1 MVGHDRTV
9 IARGHVRVRYRNLYR
24 GLYRGLYRN
33 LHRGLHGVG
42 TGWTQLLAAAVMF
55 GPGYPLAVARTQRSV
70 MAAVPI
76 AAVAVV
82 AIAVIAGTLAGV
94 FAGNPSGPANDSVDQ
109 SPVPS
114 GGDVTTQCASS
125 EGTVVS
131 DVAYLPAGSPLQSL
145 DVVGRALPDG
155 CPGAPV
161 VVWVHGGGWRRGSK
175 DNVSAER
182 LAWAAANGWVH
193 VSVDYRLT
201 PEVTYP
207 EHNRDVAAAVAWV
220 HANIADH
227 GGDPTKVA
235 LIGHSAGAAIATSVG
250 VDPRYLAVHG
260 LVPGDDLSCV
270 VSLDTEGYDLMR
282 GGSSEIYRQAFGADP
297 TVLMDASPLSH
308 LRPGSPRA
316 AMLVVTRGSALRQ
329 SIATDF
335 VQRHNATGGKATLLV
350 ANGLTHAGVND
361 ALGRSDDVV
370 VTPPTASFLQEC
382 FGGGVQPDR

>member
-1 MVGHDRTV
+1 VS
-9 IARGHVRVRYRNLYR
+9 ANQLA
-24 GLYRGLYRN
+24 
-33 LHRGLHGVG
+33 GVVAGSGAG
-42 TGWTQLLAAAVMF
+42 TRWEQPDSSVVVLD
-55 GPGYPLAVARTQRSV
+55 PGYPRAVARTQRTV
-70 MAAVPI
+70 I
-76 AAVAVV
+76 AAVVIAVAAVV
-82 AIAVIAGTLAGV
+82 AIAVVTGAVAGV
-94 FAGNPSGPANDSVDQ
+94 FTGDPSGPPTDSVGQ

-125 EGTVVS
+125 DSKVVRN
-131 DVAYLPAGSPLQSL
+131 VAYLPGGNPLQSL

-161 VVWVHGGGWRRGSK
+161 IVWVHGGGWRRGSK
-175 DNVSAER
+175 DNVSAEQV
-182 LAWAAANGWVH
+182 AWAAANGWVH

-227 GGDPTKVA
+227 GGDPTRVA

-250 VDPRYLAVHG
+250 ADPRYLAVHE
-260 LVPGDDLSCV
+260 LVPGAAVGCV
-270 VSLDTEGYDLMR
+270 VSLDTEGYDLIQ
-282 GGSSEIYRQAFGADP
+282 GGSSEIYRQAFGTDP
-297 TVLMDASPLSH
+297 TVLMDASPLTH

-316 AMLVVTRGSALRQ
+316 DMLVVTRGSAARQ
-329 SIATDF
+329 SIAADF
-335 VQRHNATGGKATLLV
+335 TERHNATGGSAVLV
-350 ANGLTHAGVND
+350 VVNGLTHTGVND

-370 VTPPTASFLQEC
+370 VTPPTASFLQDC